1 MVNNIGFRQIYKK
14 LPTQAKYRTTKRNEI
29 IKQCGILQHTFYA
42 WLQGFSPIPTHHKAT
57 IAQILNVNVSD
68 LD

>member
-14 LPTQAKYRTTKRNEI
+14 LPTKAKYRTTKRNDI
-29 IKQCGILQHTFYA
+29 ISQCGIHQHTFYA
-42 WLQGFSPIPTHHKAT
+42 WLQGFSPIPQMYKAT